1 MKSSKL
7 QGKLSRRKFL
17 IIGAGGAAATALASC
32 AAPTAAPPAK
42 PAEPAKPAAPAAT
55 AAPAQPAATAA
66 PAKPAEPAKAGAKVA
81 FLAWGDGADVPAWEK
96 LVQLYKAKKPDVTVE
111 VTPVADPG
119 NNFYTKLQTSIA
131 GGATPDI
138 SSFQGWEW
146 QPYAAKGVLAEI
158 GDLVKR
164 DKLDAFPDA
173 AGVKLSTS
181 YKDKLYMAPLQL
193 ASMVMFYAK
202 KNFDEANM
210 KYPTNDW
217 TFDEFVDMAKKLT
230 NTKTGAEK
238 RFGIQANGGWFRDIH
253 WIRGTG
259 KTEFD
264 SIVDPKKSQFNQPEI
279 AAIVQK
285 IANDWYNADKI
296 APTAAD
302 SANGANQIT
311 TGNVAMKYEGP
322 WWLPNMMS
330 KKLQDEGKSVP
341 FDVVLM
347 PKQADGSRPHRAWAE
362 GFALMKG
369 KNEAAAWDFMNF
381 CAQPEGDKVYSE
393 TTGRMPNTFALI
405 QDWWLPTVE
414 KNFGMKNGKVFI
426 DAFKAGQLDVVG
438 LVPRSKIWTQ
448 VVKPLA
454 WDKLIA
460 GSAKAADVLP
470 EVDKAV
476 QKLLDEAK

>member
-7 QGKLSRRKFL
+7 NGKLSRRKFL
-17 IIGAGGAAATALASC
+17 IVGAQGAAVAALASC
-32 AAPTAAPPAK
+32 ASPTPTAAP
-42 PAEPAKPAAPAAT
+42 KPAAPSAT
-55 AAPAQPAATAA
+55 AAPAQPAA
-66 PAKPAEPAKAGAKVA
+66 PKPAEPAKAATKVS
-81 FLAWGDGADVPAWEK
+81 FLAWGDNADVPAWEK
-96 LVQLYKAKKPDVTVE
+96 ITQLYKAKKPDVTLE

-131 GGATPDI
+131 GGATPDVA
-138 SSFQGWEW
+138 SFQGWEW
-146 QPYAAKGVLAEI
+146 QTYAAKGVLAEVA
-158 GDLVKR
+158 DLVKR
-164 DKLDAFPDA
+164 DKLDAFPDSG
-173 AGVKLSTS
+173 GVKLSTM
-181 YKDKLYMAPLQL
+181 YKDKLYMVPLQL

-217 TFDEFVDMAKKLT
+217 TFDEFVEMAKKLT
-230 NTKTGAEK
+230 NTKTGQDK

-259 KTEFD
+259 KVEFD
-264 SIVDPKKSQFNQPEI
+264 NIVDPKKSQFNQPEI
-279 AAIVQK
+279 AAIIQK
-285 IANDWYNADKI
+285 VASDWYNVDKI

-322 WWLPNMMS
+322 WWLPTMMS
-330 KKLQDEGKSVP
+330 NKLQTEGKSVP

-347 PKQADGSRPHRAWAE
+347 PKQQDGSRPHRAWAE

-381 CAQPEGDKVYSE
+381 TAQPEGDKVYSE
-393 TTGRMPNTFALI
+393 ISGRMPNTFALI

-414 KNFGMKNGKVFI
+414 KNFGLKNGKAFI
-426 DAFKAGQLDVVG
+426 EAFKAGQLDVVG

-454 WDKLIA
+454 YDKLIA
-460 GSAKAADVLP
+460 GNAKASDVLS